1 MTKPII
7 IQTTTDNQDWTD
19 RLIKILLE
27 NRLSA
32 DVQLSD
38 IRSYYWWKGE
48 VRSKNETLLTIKTR
62 ESNFSK
68 IEKVIRENSAY
79 EVPQIIVTPIIGGGT
94 DYLDW
99 IEQETKN

>member
-19 RLIKILLE
+19 SLVKILLE

-38 IRSYYWWKGE
+38 IRSHYWWKDE

-62 ESNFSK
+62 ESNFLK
-68 IEKVIRENSAY
+68 IEKVIKENSSY
-79 EVPQIIVTPIIGGGT
+79 EVPQIIVTPIIGGSA
-94 DYLDW
+94 DYLNW
-99 IEQETKN
+99 IEEEAK